1 MELNIDVS
9 FQFYFLFRI
18 PLCHIFHIHPR
29 AMKQD
34 GLVQRIRD
42 TDVPQH
48 DSRSRLF
55 KTNSSQQGIVISA
68 NVNSGFL
75 FFFFSSWRYLFWAA
89 CSHNQ
94 VLLIHLHTFLIPVH
108 KYATGCS
115 HVGSLEEDGSTWNKL
130 LGVIY
135 VFPHCSPWMVP
146 GLTGAVR
153 RQLSCSLYAAS
164 IGMAQHGTMLSAV
177 GEPSSATTCTCECGI
192 LACLQLCTMDQWQI
206 SS

>member
-1 MELNIDVS
+1 MLNDYNSYKNMELNIDVS

-18 PLCHIFHIHPR
+18 PLCHIFHFHPR

-75 FFFFSSWRYLFWAA
+75 FFFFF
-89 CSHNQ
+89 
-94 VLLIHLHTFLIPVH
+94 FLKIP
-108 KYATGCS
+108 
-115 HVGSLEEDGSTWNKL
+115 L
-130 LGVIY
+130 LG
-135 VFPHCSPWMVP
+135 S
-146 GLTGAVR
+146 
-153 RQLSCSLYAAS
+153 
-164 IGMAQHGTMLSAV
+164 ML
-177 GEPSSATTCTCECGI
+177 P
-192 LACLQLCTMDQWQI
+192 
-206 SS
+206 